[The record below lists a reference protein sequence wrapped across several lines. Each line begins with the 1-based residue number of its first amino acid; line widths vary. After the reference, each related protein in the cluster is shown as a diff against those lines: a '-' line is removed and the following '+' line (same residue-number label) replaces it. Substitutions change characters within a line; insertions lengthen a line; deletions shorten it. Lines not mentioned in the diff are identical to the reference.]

1 MSGAGREGRG
11 SAARMPNKAKRE
23 VICDASDSRKKEMRI
38 AHYTLQYFMRRL
50 AGRVVAAR
58 PVIFRAKRYFAFSSH
73 GYLLIRTYR
82 VFLRALSYAA
92 DGP

>member
-1 MSGAGREGRG
+1 MSGAGREGRCLSG
-11 SAARMPNKAKRE
+11 RMPKEAKRE

-50 AGRVVAAR
+50 AGRVAAAL
-58 PVIFRAKRYFAFSSH
+58 PAIFRALH
-73 GYLLIRTYR
+73 NR

-92 DGP
+92 DGPEGRGPPS